1 VRWLTK
7 TSLLARPPTTC
18 STKWPGH
25 AATSAVSTI
34 TPAAAS
40 TPSKVTVSV
49 TPECCFLDLEPETTI
64 STPTSLGAEA
74 ASSGTLS
81 PETTKPV
88 APAAFEPG
96 LFTALSTTSS
106 VGYLNTP
113 EDKELLACSR
123 VEHPLKF
130 VVARSV
136 DDYSLVTNPY
146 AVPLTQATLSVYDG
160 RITSESKVILMLK
173 LMEIIQ
179 CETKEQHMS
188 PQLPQFTQAMDGW
201 GASLNQ
207 LHSKYSGICSNHC
220 YATSRSFSLLP
231 WDPGEKTRVSRDL
244 VLRRIGSA
252 RVTQLNALKRKQL

>member
-1 VRWLTK
+1 MLRFRYHGWQHQHQLHPRTASPSSPSTATSTQRQQPWPALQPPLLARLSPSSLRVRWLTK

-136 DDYSLVTNPY
+136 DDYTLVTNPS
-146 AVPLTQATLSVYDG
+146 AVPLTHAALRVCLDG
-160 RITSESKVILMLK
+160 SRELPCQFFGVDYEPGHTFGLMPNFRI
-173 LMEIIQ
+173 
-179 CETKEQHMS
+179 
-188 PQLPQFTQAMDGW
+188 
-201 GASLNQ
+201 
-207 LHSKYSGICSNHC
+207 
-220 YATSRSFSLLP
+220 
-231 WDPGEKTRVSRDL
+231 
-244 VLRRIGSA
+244 
-252 RVTQLNALKRKQL
+252 